1 MNWLL
6 KNFVLPVCI
15 LLFPFSAAAVDQFET
30 DIIKTSA
37 GPLKI
42 SFIGHASLEMDFL
55 GKHIYVDPSRQ
66 VADFSKMPKADIIL
80 FTHDHS
86 DHFDLE
92 TLEELKSEDTL
103 VVLPQICA
111 VHYGEGIVMRNEDV
125 KIVQGLKIEGVPAYN
140 VVHKR
145 PSGFPHHLKGVG
157 NGYIITF
164 GDKRV
169 YIAGDTE
176 KIPEMDELSDIDVAF
191 LPVGPPHTMTVEM
204 AVDAVKAIR
213 PKIFYPYS
221 YGDTDVSALVE
232 LLKCESDTEVRI
244 RNMK

>member
-1 MNWLL
+1 MKKLL
-6 KNFVLPVCI
+6 KLLILQACIMLPLV
-15 LLFPFSAAAVDQFET
+15 AAAGEPFET
-30 DIIKTSA
+30 DTIKTSA

-42 SFIGHASLEMDFL
+42 IFLGHASLGMDFN
-55 GKHIYVDPSRQ
+55 GKHIYIDPSVM
-66 VADFSKMPKADIIL
+66 VADFSKMPKADIIV

-86 DHFDLE
+86 DHFDMNA
-92 TLEELKSEDTL
+92 LEELKSDNTL
-103 VVLPQICA
+103 VVLPLTCA
-111 VHYGEGIVMRNEDV
+111 ARYCEGIVMRNEDV

-140 VVHKR
+140 IVQR
-145 PSGFPHHLKGVG
+145 SPSGFPYHLKGMG

-176 KIPEMDELSDIDVAF
+176 KIPEMDELSDIDIAF

-204 AVDAVKAIR
+204 AADAVKAIR

-221 YGDTDVSALVE
+221 YGDTDVNSLVG
-232 LLKCESDTEVRI
+232 LLKCEPNTEVRI

>member
-1 MNWLL
+1 M
-6 KNFVLPVCI
+6 LPACI
-15 LLFPFSAAAVDQFET
+15 LLFPLLAAGATERFET
-30 DIIKTSA
+30 DTIKTSA
-37 GPLKI
+37 GPLRI
-42 SFIGHASLEMDFL
+42 IFIGHASLGMDFNN
-55 GKHIYVDPSRQ
+55 KHIYIDPSRQ

-92 TLEELKSEDTL
+92 TLEELRAESTL
-103 VVLPQICA
+103 VVLPQVCA

-140 VVHKR
+140 IVQKR
-145 PSGFPHHLKGVG
+145 PSGFPYHLKGVG

-176 KIPEMDELSDIDVAF
+176 KIPEMNELSDIDVAF
-191 LPVGPPHTMTVEM
+191 LPVGPPHTMTIEM
-204 AVDAVKAIR
+204 AADAVRAIR
-213 PKIFYPYS
+213 PKIFYPYN
-221 YGDTDVSALVE
+221 YGDTDISELVE
-232 LLKCESDTEVRI
+232 LLKSDSDTEVRI